1 MQFALLRRLCYKNKN
16 KTSSGMITRKIEVCK
31 VAIFEKKKTPKAVPV
46 LTEQCCDVGTCLC
59 TSCQTLHSVTR

>member
-31 VAIFEKKKTPKAVPV
+31 VAIFEKKRPQKLFRFSQNNAV
-46 LTEQCCDVGTCLC
+46 T
-59 TSCQTLHSVTR
+59 